1 AGGAGK
7 ERSRRPGGP
16 FAAIWVT
23 EVTKQAGAGGW
34 NQNPRREHPEGIEQ
48 GRPRVGRREELRADD
63 RGEKAEEAEIVP
75 LQGIADGPRHHRAT
89 RARSALR
96 CPHRRPLLLLDRS
109 FPGERWLRLLFGLDG
124 FTLRANRV
132 CGPRSYRPRGAGPKH
147 VRLRWSGACTAQ
159 FQTEEGVST
168 LPAPGRWAA
177 APAAAAADSRPAV
190 RGR

>member
-34 NQNPRREHPEGIEQ
+34 NQEPRREHPEGIQQ
-48 GRPRVGRREELRADD
+48 GRPRVGRWEELRADD

-89 RARSALR
+89 RARSTR
-96 CPHRRPLLLLDRS
+96 RYPHRRPLLLLDRCVS
-109 FPGERWLRLLFGLDG
+109 RHQMTSQETVGLG
-124 FTLRANRV
+124 HAR
-132 CGPRSYRPRGAGPKH
+132 
-147 VRLRWSGACTAQ
+147 
-159 FQTEEGVST
+159 
-168 LPAPGRWAA
+168 
-177 APAAAAADSRPAV
+177 
-190 RGR
+190 